1 MIFCYKFNF
10 QRIKCKALLSKI
22 EQVEMIIALGRGDK
36 YRLTHIRETLESG
49 KDLYISDKDF
59 LQDLVKTHLGD
70 KIYQARIVSISEKP
84 NLFCEECGSEI
95 SADEK
100 FCISCGTEKPEP
112 SSPST
117 SDVPDST
124 PEPEIKQETESIEE
138 QASGGFAFT
147 ADGDIGGSS
156 TRETAREDIT
166 KKISDLET
174 KLKQTK
180 ATRKTARIKLKPEP
194 KKKSRQQELEEYEQ
208 KYLGKSKT
216 KVSRKTNKVKA
227 TRKVA
232 QTKLK
237 PEPKKKSR
245 QQELEE
251 YEQKY
256 LNESETNV
264 SWQAYDVKAKRK
276 VEIQNPEAVK
286 MKNGKWAVKGTSPI
300 TGIKVFRIVGNEK
313 PAVSVEKTADSPK
326 AKKEPATPAEKPK
339 GSQKTEPEVFSR
351 YYRSP
356 EAESPKVKKPKSKK
370 PNPFCEECGS
380 KIAAKDMFCINCGAK
395 R

>member
-1 MIFCYKFNF
+1 M
-10 QRIKCKALLSKI
+10 L
-22 EQVEMIIALGRGDK
+22 IALGRGDK
-36 YRLTHIRETLESG
+36 YRLMHIRETLERN
-49 KDLYISDKDF
+49 KELYISDKDF
-59 LQDLVKTHLGD
+59 LEDLVKTHLKD

-100 FCISCGTEKPEP
+100 FCTSCGTEKPEP

-117 SDVPDST
+117 SDVPEST
-124 PEPEIKQETESIEE
+124 PEPEIEQETESIEE

-147 ADGDIGGSS
+147 ADGDVGESS
-156 TRETAREDIT
+156 TRETAREGLT

-174 KLKQTK
+174 RLEQTNATKSRQQELEEYEKKYLNESETEVSRKTYKVK
-180 ATRKTARIKLKPEP
+180 ATRKIEQIKLKPQP
-194 KKKSRQQELEEYEQ
+194 KKKSRQQELEEYE
-208 KYLGKSKT
+208 K
-216 KVSRKTNKVKA
+216 
-227 TRKVA
+227 
-232 QTKLK
+232 
-237 PEPKKKSR
+237 
-245 QQELEE
+245 
-251 YEQKY
+251 KY

-264 SWQAYDVKAKRK
+264 SWKAYDVKAKRK
-276 VEIQNPEAVK
+276 VEIQNPKAVK

-326 AKKEPATPAEKPK
+326 AKKEPATSAEKPK
-339 GSQKTEPEVFSR
+339 GSRKVEPEVFSR

>member
-10 QRIKCKALLSKI
+10 QRIKCKSLLSKI
-22 EQVEMIIALGRGDK
+22 EQVEMLIALGRGDK
-36 YRLTHIRETLESG
+36 YRLTHIRETLERS
-49 KDLYISDKDF
+49 KELYISDKDF
-59 LQDLVKTHLGD
+59 LENLVKTHLKD

-100 FCISCGTEKPEP
+100 FCTSCGTEKPES

-117 SDVPDST
+117 SDVPEPT

-147 ADGDIGGSS
+147 TDGDIGESS
-156 TRETAREDIT
+156 TRETAREDLT
-166 KKISDLET
+166 KKISALET
-174 KLKQTK
+174 RLKRTK
-180 ATRKTARIKLKPEP
+180 AT
-194 KKKSRQQELEEYEQ
+194 KSRQQELEEYEK
-208 KYLGKSKT
+208 KYLK
-216 KVSRKTNKVKA
+216 
-227 TRKVA
+227 
-232 QTKLK
+232 
-237 PEPKKKSR
+237 
-245 QQELEE
+245 
-251 YEQKY
+251 
-256 LNESETNV
+256 ESETNI
-264 SWQAYDVKAKRK
+264 SWKAYDVKAKRK
-276 VEIQNPEAVK
+276 VEIQNPKAVK

-326 AKKEPATPAEKPK
+326 AKKESATPAEKPK

-356 EAESPKVKKPKSKK
+356 EAESPKVKKSKSKK
-370 PNPFCEECGS
+370 SNPFCEECGS

>member
-1 MIFCYKFNF
+1 M
-10 QRIKCKALLSKI
+10 L
-22 EQVEMIIALGRGDK
+22 IALGRGDK
-36 YRLTHIRETLESG
+36 YRLTHIRETLERN
-49 KDLYISDKDF
+49 KELYISDKDF
-59 LQDLVKTHLGD
+59 LEDLVKTHLKD

-100 FCISCGTEKPEP
+100 FCTSCGTEKPEP

-117 SDVPDST
+117 SDVPEPT

-147 ADGDIGGSS
+147 TDGDIGESS
-156 TRETAREDIT
+156 TRETAREDLT

-174 KLKQTK
+174 KLKQTN
-180 ATRKTARIKLKPEP
+180 AT
-194 KKKSRQQELEEYEQ
+194 KSRQQELEEYEK
-208 KYLGKSKT
+208 KYLKESET
-216 KVSRKTNKVKA
+216 EVSRKTYKVKA
-227 TRKVA
+227 TRKIA
-232 QTKLK
+232 QIKLK

-256 LNESETNV
+256 LNESETNI
-264 SWQAYDVKAKRK
+264 SWKAYDVKAKRK
-276 VEIQNPEAVK
+276 VEIQNPKAVK

-326 AKKEPATPAEKPK
+326 VKKEPATPAEKPK

-351 YYRSP
+351 YYRST
-356 EAESPKVKKPKSKK
+356 EVESPKVKKSKSKK

>member
-10 QRIKCKALLSKI
+10 QRIKCKSLLSKI
-22 EQVEMIIALGRGDK
+22 EQVEMLIALGRGDK
-36 YRLTHIRETLESG
+36 YRLTHIRETLERN
-49 KDLYISDKDF
+49 KELFISDKDF
-59 LQDLVKTHLGD
+59 LEDLVKTHLKD

-100 FCISCGTEKPEP
+100 FCTSCGTEKPEP

-117 SDVPDST
+117 SDVPEPT

-147 ADGDIGGSS
+147 ADGDVGESS
-156 TRETAREDIT
+156 TRETARESLT
-166 KKISDLET
+166 QKISELET
-174 KLKQTK
+174 KLEQTK
-180 ATRKTARIKLKPEP
+180 TTRKTARI
-194 KKKSRQQELEEYEQ
+194 
-208 KYLGKSKT
+208 
-216 KVSRKTNKVKA
+216 
-227 TRKVA
+227 
-232 QTKLK
+232 KLK

-264 SWQAYDVKAKRK
+264 SWKAYDVKAKKK
-276 VEIQNPEAVK
+276 VEIQNPKAVK

-339 GSQKTEPEVFSR
+339 GSQKAEPEVFSR

-356 EAESPKVKKPKSKK
+356 EAESPKAEKPKSKK

>member
-10 QRIKCKALLSKI
+10 QRIKCKSLLSKI
-22 EQVEMIIALGRGDK
+22 EQVEMLIALGRGDK
-36 YRLTHIRETLESG
+36 YRLTHIRETLERN
-49 KDLYISDKDF
+49 KELYISDKDF
-59 LQDLVKTHLGD
+59 LEDLVKTHLKD

-100 FCISCGTEKPEP
+100 FCTSCGTEKPEP

-117 SDVPDST
+117 SDVPEPT
-124 PEPEIKQETESIEE
+124 PEPEIEQETESIEE

-147 ADGDIGGSS
+147 ADGDVGESS
-156 TRETAREDIT
+156 TRETAREGLT

-174 KLKQTK
+174 KLEQTKVTKSRQQELEEYEKKYLKESETEVSQKTYKVK
-180 ATRKTARIKLKPEP
+180 ATRKTAQIKLKPEP
-194 KKKSRQQELEEYEQ
+194 KKKSRQQELEEYE
-208 KYLGKSKT
+208 K
-216 KVSRKTNKVKA
+216 
-227 TRKVA
+227 
-232 QTKLK
+232 
-237 PEPKKKSR
+237 
-245 QQELEE
+245 
-251 YEQKY
+251 KY

-264 SWQAYDVKAKRK
+264 TWKAYDVKAKRK
-276 VEIQNPEAVK
+276 VEIQNPKAVK

-313 PAVSVEKTADSPK
+313 PAVSAEKTADSPK
-326 AKKEPATPAEKPK
+326 AKKEPAASVEKPK

-356 EAESPKVKKPKSKK
+356 EAESPKAEKPKSKK
-370 PNPFCEECGS
+370 SNPFCEECGS

>member
-10 QRIKCKALLSKI
+10 QRIKCKSLLSKI
-22 EQVEMIIALGRGDK
+22 EQVEMLIALGRGDK
-36 YRLTHIRETLESG
+36 YRLAHIRETLEIG
-49 KDLYISDKDF
+49 KELYISDKDF
-59 LQDLVKTHLGD
+59 LEDLVKTHLKD
-70 KIYQARIVSISEKP
+70 KIYQARIVSIPEKS

-100 FCISCGTEKPEP
+100 FCTSCGTEKPEP

-117 SDVPDST
+117 SDVPEPT

-147 ADGDIGGSS
+147 TDGDIGESS
-156 TRETAREDIT
+156 TRETAREDLT

-174 KLKQTK
+174 KLKQTNATKSRQQELEEYEKKYLKESETKVSRKTYKVK
-180 ATRKTARIKLKPEP
+180 ATRKIAQIKLKPEP
-194 KKKSRQQELEEYEQ
+194 KKKSRQQELEEYE
-208 KYLGKSKT
+208 K
-216 KVSRKTNKVKA
+216 
-227 TRKVA
+227 
-232 QTKLK
+232 
-237 PEPKKKSR
+237 
-245 QQELEE
+245 
-251 YEQKY
+251 KY
-256 LNESETNV
+256 LNESETSV
-264 SWQAYDVKAKRK
+264 SWKAYDVKAKRK
-276 VEIQNPEAVK
+276 VEIQNPKAVK

-356 EAESPKVKKPKSKK
+356 EAESPKVKSKSKK

>member
-1 MIFCYKFNF
+1 MLI
-10 QRIKCKALLSKI
+10 
-22 EQVEMIIALGRGDK
+22 VLGRGDK
-36 YRLTHIRETLESG
+36 YRLTHIRETLERN
-49 KDLYISDKDF
+49 KELFISDKNF
-59 LQDLVKTHLGD
+59 LEDLVKTHLKD

-95 SADEK
+95 STDEK
-100 FCISCGTEKPEP
+100 FCTSCGTEKPEP

-117 SDVPDST
+117 SDVPEPT

-147 ADGDIGGSS
+147 SDGDIGESS
-156 TRETAREDIT
+156 TRETAREDLT

-174 KLKQTK
+174 KLKQTN
-180 ATRKTARIKLKPEP
+180 AT
-194 KKKSRQQELEEYEQ
+194 KSRQQELEEYE
-208 KYLGKSKT
+208 K
-216 KVSRKTNKVKA
+216 
-227 TRKVA
+227 
-232 QTKLK
+232 
-237 PEPKKKSR
+237 
-245 QQELEE
+245 
-251 YEQKY
+251 KY

-264 SWQAYDVKAKRK
+264 SWKAYDVKAKRK
-276 VEIQNPEAVK
+276 VEIQNPKAVK

-300 TGIKVFRIVGNEK
+300 TGIKVFRIVGSEK
-313 PAVSVEKTADSPK
+313 PAVSVEKIADSPK
-326 AKKEPATPAEKPK
+326 AKKEQTAPAEKPK

-356 EAESPKVKKPKSKK
+356 EAESPKVKKSKSKK